1 MAQTFG
7 QAAQTAL
14 HQATANSQSQKGGHC
29 SDSDNMTAFFDA
41 YDTWTVLFA
50 HRASGSV
57 EDEKLRAVHYYES
70 LKHLSPA
77 GFAKLTEVLRE
88 HCTFFPSIAECLKH
102 TRPADRYDYGHPFHG
117 AERSGL
123 FIASQPDVRRLASD
137 ERKLLA

>member
-14 HQATANSQSQKGGHC
+14 DQATSQSQSSK
-29 SDSDNMTAFFDA
+29 D
-41 YDTWTVLFA
+41 L
-50 HRASGSV
+50 SGSTSHKRAFLEQFRRWEAMFVRKDGRTV
-57 EDEKLRAVHYYES
+57 EAEKWLIAEYYAS

-77 GFAKLTEVLRE
+77 GFAKLTEALRE

-102 TRPADRYDYGHPFHG
+102 TRPADRFDYSHPFHG